1 MAASTILIIDGDLAS
16 RTYVATTLQKEGHG
30 ILQADSGREGLIVAW
45 RDHPNIVIVE
55 PELPDLPG
63 ELLAARLRSDP
74 RTARTPLV
82 ALTRDPNPARQQAC
96 REAGLTSTW

>member
-82 ALTRDPNPARQQAC
+82 ALTGTRIRPGSRPAAKPV
-96 REAGLTSTW
+96 LTSTW